1 MKWSPRGAHLLL
13 QMRTRVLNDELR
25 QTFQRWYP
33 RMRNEEVELKG
44 AA

>member
-1 MKWSPRGAHLLL
+1 
-13 QMRTRVLNDELR
+13 MRTRVLNRELR

-33 RMRNEEVELKG
+33 RMKNNEEEIKL